1 MGGNGGLFTCT
12 SMWLGECIYMIIRSC
27 ISLIPKTEKGQRRKM
42 KEKKNVTNIQ
52 LTLSRIMAAFAKKD
66 GGKTCSS
73 VVGFKQKTLFV

>member
-1 MGGNGGLFTCT
+1 
-12 SMWLGECIYMIIRSC
+12 
-27 ISLIPKTEKGQRRKM
+27 M